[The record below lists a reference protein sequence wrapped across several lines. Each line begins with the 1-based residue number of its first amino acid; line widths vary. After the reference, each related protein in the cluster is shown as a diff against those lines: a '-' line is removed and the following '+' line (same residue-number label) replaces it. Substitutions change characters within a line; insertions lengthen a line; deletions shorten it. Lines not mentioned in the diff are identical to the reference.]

1 MLNQKE
7 KCIYCGCTRDE
18 LGNWVEVITENG
30 QRDDGTTLK
39 TICSSCS
46 AEKFPQHYGTVT
58 KPGALSRLKFQ
69 WRSIISTIG
78 G

>member
-7 KCIYCGCTRDE
+7 KCIYCGSTRDE
-18 LGNWVEVITENG
+18 FGEWIEVITENG
-30 QRDDGTTLK
+30 QRDDNTTRK

-46 AEKFPQHYGTVT
+46 AEKFPQYYGTVA

-69 WRSIISTIG
+69 WRSIISSIG